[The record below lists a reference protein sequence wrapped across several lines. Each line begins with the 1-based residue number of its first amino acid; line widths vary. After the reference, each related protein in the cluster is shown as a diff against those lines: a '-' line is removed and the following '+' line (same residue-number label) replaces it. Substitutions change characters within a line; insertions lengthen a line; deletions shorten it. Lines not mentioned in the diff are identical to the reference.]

1 MLSKHQISKVVR
13 QVYPTR
19 MFPFI
24 EQRQLRKLLFEDIK
38 NYLDEYPNTSYDE
51 LIAHYVDSP
60 QTAFDNRGQ
69 LYIKSHICVLMVI
82 ALIIILLCVILYAI
96 SNNFTPPT
104 YYFNYYKFEIS
115 RDSVLIIRQNLY
127 HTFIISCLSI
137 ISSL

>member
-51 LIAHYVDSP
+51 LITHYVDSP
-60 QTAFDNRGQ
+60 QTAFDNRGR

-104 YYFNYYKFEIS
+104 YYF
-115 RDSVLIIRQNLY
+115 
-127 HTFIISCLSI
+127 
-137 ISSL
+137 

>member
-1 MLSKHQISKVVR
+1 MRPL
-13 QVYPTR
+13 Y
-19 MFPFI
+19 I

-104 YYFNYYKFEIS
+104 YYF
-115 RDSVLIIRQNLY
+115 
-127 HTFIISCLSI
+127 
-137 ISSL
+137 

>member
-82 ALIIILLCVILYAI
+82 ALIIIILCVILYAI

-104 YYFNYYKFEIS
+104 YYF
-115 RDSVLIIRQNLY
+115 
-127 HTFIISCLSI
+127 
-137 ISSL
+137 